1 LVFKKGYIDI
11 EYSIQKKL
19 EELAISLGIET
30 EDMVVELISHYENR
44 DEKTREL
51 EKKLNEL
58 EKENKLHKNR
68 ALTALELGDAV
79 LDGICI
85 VDSQGIVTEINKGYT
100 EITGISKDEIVGRN
114 IQDMLDRKY
123 FTSAV
128 SLDVLKN
135 KNKVSAISVIKNNN
149 KNKKVLITGNPF
161 MDEEGDVSQVITVM
175 RDFTEINSLRE
186 RLEKAEN
193 ESKKYLSEL
202 KYIREI
208 QNGSEFIGNSL
219 SARKIRQMIEQV
231 SKTDATI
238 LITGETGVG
247 KEIIA
252 REVYKNS
259 NRSDGPYI
267 KINCAAI
274 PDTLLESE
282 LFGYEKGAF
291 TGALQKDKIGLLE
304 MGHKGT
310 VLLDEIGE
318 MPMQLQSKILRF
330 LQEREI
336 TRVGGTIPKL
346 LDVRVIA
353 ATNQNLLEQIKQGKF
368 REDLYYRLNVIPI
381 IIPPIRDRKEDIRIL
396 AYKFL
401 GTFNKKYSKHLEF
414 DESGLQAL
422 EHYNWPG
429 NVRELEN
436 MIERLVITTNE
447 EFISVDGIMN
457 DLGSDKFP
465 MDLFTKDN
473 ITLKEAVHILE
484 KNMIEKAL
492 RKHGNTYKAAEA
504 LGVGQSTIV
513 RKAQALGIEN

>member
-1 LVFKKGYIDI
+1 MVFDEEYI
-11 EYSIQKKL
+11 EN
-19 EELAISLGIET
+19 
-30 EDMVVELISHYENR
+30 EDYNGKIMKM
-44 DEKTREL
+44 EKRI
-51 EKKLNEL
+51 KEL
-58 EKENKLHKNR
+58 EKENKFHKER

-79 LDGICI
+79 SDGICI
-85 VDSQGIVTEINKGYT
+85 VDSQGIVTEINRGYT
-100 EITGISKDEIVGRN
+100 EITGISRDEIIGKH
-114 IQDMLDRKY
+114 IQDMLDKKY

-135 KNKVSAISVIKNNN
+135 KEKVSAISIIKNN
-149 KNKKVLITGNPF
+149 NKKVLITGNPF
-161 MDEEGDVSQVITVM
+161 VDQEGNISQVITVM

-202 KYIREI
+202 RYIRDS
-208 QNGSEFIGNSL
+208 QNESEFLGNSL
-219 SARKIRQMIEQV
+219 ATRKIRQTISQV
-231 SKTDATI
+231 AKTDATV

-247 KEIIA
+247 KEIIS

-274 PDTLLESE
+274 PETLLESE

-291 TGALQKDKIGLLE
+291 TGALQKEKIGLLE

-346 LDVRVIA
+346 LDVRIIA
-353 ATNQNLLEQIKQGKF
+353 ATNQNLQEQIKQGKF

-381 IIPPIRDRKEDIRIL
+381 TIPPIRERKEDIRIL

-401 GTFNKKYSKHLEF
+401 EVFNKRYKKNLEF
-414 DESGLQAL
+414 DEAALQAL
-422 EHYNWPG
+422 EYYNWPG

-436 MIERLVITTNE
+436 TIERLVIITNE
-447 EFISVDGIMN
+447 EFITMDCVMN
-457 DLGSDKFP
+457 TLGTDKISI
-465 MDLFTKDN
+465 DLFTKDD
-473 ITLKEAVHILE
+473 ITLKEATDMLE
-484 KNMIEKAL
+484 KNIIEKAF
-492 RKHGNTYKAAEA
+492 RKHGSTYKVAEV
-504 LGVGQSTIV
+504 LGISQSTVV
-513 RKAQALGIEN
+513 RKMQALNIES